1 MEKVSLIKKVKRD
14 MDKKFPV
21 LMTYYKFP
29 KRMGYFCH
37 LKHPKT
43 LNEKIQYLKLFN
55 YPDNPLIT
63 KCADKYAV
71 REYIIDKGYESLLVP
86 LIGYWNKVDEIDFN
100 NLPNSF
106 VLKCNH
112 GSGYNILCPDKNKFS
127 VTKSKKLLNKWM
139 NEDFS
144 IRCAELQYKTI
155 PRKIIAE
162 KYLGR
167 EIYDYK
173 FFCLNGIPRFMYI
186 SQEIP
191 NTDGEV
197 KCCFWDCNGELA
209 EFERTDEHFYTEEER
224 PNLPEKFEEMKKI
237 ASDLSKDFIFVR
249 VDLFEI
255 YGKIYFSELTFTPA
269 TGMMPLRPKEWD
281 RKLGDMLKLD

>member
-1 MEKVSLIKKVKRD
+1 MEKVSRIKKIKYF
-14 MDKKFPV
+14 MDEKFPV

-29 KRMGYFCH
+29 KKMGYFCH
-37 LKHPKT
+37 LRHPRT

-55 YPDNPLIT
+55 YPKNPLIT

-71 REYIIDKGYESLLVP
+71 REFIIDKGYKNLLVP
-86 LIGYWNKVDEIDFN
+86 LIGYWNKVDEIDFQK
-100 NLPNSF
+100 LPNSF

-112 GSGYNILCPDKNKFS
+112 GSGYNILCSDKSRFN
-127 VTKSKKLLNKWM
+127 VGKSKELLNAWM
-139 NEDFS
+139 SEDFS
-144 IRCAELQYKTI
+144 IRCAELQYKSI

-162 KYLGR
+162 EYLG
-167 EIYDYK
+167 EDIYDYK
-173 FFCLNGIPRFMYI
+173 FFCLNGIPQFMYI

-191 NTDGEV
+191 DTNGEV
-197 KCCFWDCNGELA
+197 KCCFWNCNGELA
-209 EFERTDEHFYTEEER
+209 EFWRTDEQFYTEEEH
-224 PNLPEKFEEMKKI
+224 PNLPEKFEEMKLI
-237 ASDLSKDFIFVR
+237 ASDLSKDFPFVR

-255 YGKIYFSELTFTPA
+255 RGKIYFSELTFTPA